1 MTNVYFGEIILIF
14 IRFFK
19 IILNNYFMQ
28 KQTKNYMYQ
37 IKIEHSSIM
46 QTTFYLLNPNSSK
59 ISLNLMIVYTSF
71 FILISF
77 QLLFDN
83 DSMRNIILKEI

>member
-1 MTNVYFGEIILIF
+1 
-14 IRFFK
+14 
-19 IILNNYFMQ
+19 
-28 KQTKNYMYQ
+28 MYQ

-46 QTTFYLLNPNSSK
+46 HTTFYLLNPNSSK

-83 DSMRNIILKEI
+83 DSMRNIILKEIWK